1 MGSSAAH
8 AAAGTNERE
17 VVQALRR
24 RDPSA
29 FEDLVELHQTLM
41 ERVASMYVRSPAVAQ
56 DVVQDTWLSVL
67 NSIDSF
73 ESRSSLKTWIFR
85 ILVNSAKTCGI
96 RERRTVPFSSLAA
109 AGSDE
114 PFDAAQLEEGALRPG
129 GAEGAPADPAQ
140 QLLSREAMREAVH
153 AIDRLPDG
161 QRQVI
166 AMRDL
171 HGWSSDEVCSAL
183 GISGGN
189 QRVQLHRARAKVR
202 RELQDY
208 YSGVAVQLAT

>member
-1 MGSSAAH
+1 MESSAARISD
-8 AAAGTNERE
+8 GTNERE

-24 RDPSA
+24 RDPNA
-29 FEDLVELHQTLM
+29 FEDLVERHQGLM

-67 NSIDSF
+67 NGIDSF
-73 ESRSSLKTWIFR
+73 EARSSLKTWIFR
-85 ILVNSAKTCGI
+85 ILVNSAKTRGM
-96 RERRTVPFSSLAA
+96 RERRTVPFSSLAG

-114 PFDAAQLEEGALRPG
+114 PLDADQFEDGTLRPG
-129 GAEGAPADPAQ
+129 GAEGGPADPAQ
-140 QLLSREAMREAVH
+140 RLLSREAMQEAVR
-153 AIDRLPDG
+153 AIDELPDG

-171 HGWSSDEVCSAL
+171 HGCSSDEVCLAL

-202 RELQDY
+202 RELHGY
-208 YSGVAVQLAT
+208 YSGAPLQLAT